1 MTSLTRR
8 QTLSIAGGVLASMAS
23 SAIAQTAPIKIG
35 FGMALTGG
43 LAGGGKAA
51 LLAYQIWA
59 DEVNARG
66 GLLGRKVELVNYDD
80 QSNPSTVPGIYSKL
94 IDIDKV
100 DLVVSG
106 YATVP
111 TAAAMPVI
119 MQKGKTFLSLFAL
132 AINDQFNYDRY
143 FQMQPTGPNS
153 KSEFSKGF
161 FELAAKLTPRP
172 QTVALVGA
180 DAEFGAIALEGAR
193 ENAKK
198 AGMKIV
204 FDRSY
209 PPNTQDFGSIVRS
222 IKATSP
228 DLLYVASYPPDSAG
242 MIRAIHEVGFGA
254 RMVGGGMIG
263 LQFAALK
270 QQLGP
275 MLNNVLAYDLY
286 VPEPTMNFPGI
297 ASFLVKYRERAVQAG
312 VDPLGMY
319 IPPFAYAEMQVLE
332 QSVNAVK
339 SLDDKKLADYLH
351 TAKFSTIVGDIKF
364 GARGEWEEPRVL
376 LVQYR
381 GIEGNDIEQFKQ
393 PGKQV
398 IVDPASFKSGEL
410 ATPFEPI
417 KR

>member
-8 QTLSIAGGVLASMAS
+8 QTLSLAGGVLASMAS
-23 SAIAQTAPIKIG
+23 SANAQTAPIKIG

-94 IDIDKV
+94 LDVDKV

-119 MQKGKTFLSLFAL
+119 MQKGKIFLSLFAL
-132 AINDQFNYDRY
+132 ALNEQFNYDRY

-153 KSEFSKGF
+153 KSEFSRGF

-198 AGMKIV
+198 TGMKIV

-209 PPNTQDFGSIVRS
+209 PPNTQDFGSIVRT

-228 DLLYVASYPPDSAG
+228 DLLYIASYPPDSAG
-242 MIRAIHEVGFGA
+242 MIRAMHEVGFGA

-275 MLNNVLAYDLY
+275 MLNNILAYDLY

-297 ASFLVKYRERAVQAG
+297 AAFLVKYRERAVQAG
-312 VDPLGMY
+312 VDPLGIY

-332 QSVNAVK
+332 QAVNAVK
-339 SLDDKKLADYLH
+339 SLDDKKLAEYLH
-351 TAKFSTIVGDIKF
+351 ASKFSTIVGDIKF
-364 GARGEWEEPRVL
+364 GAGGEWDQPRVL

-381 GIEGNDIEQFKQ
+381 GIEGNDIEQFKL

-398 IVDPASFKSGEL
+398 IVDPPAFKSGEL
-410 ATPFEPI
+410 VTPFEPI

>member
-1 MTSLTRR
+1 MTDLTRR
-8 QTLSIAGGVLASMAS
+8 QTLSLAGGVLASMAS
-23 SAIAQTAPIKIG
+23 SANAQSAPIKIG

-94 IDIDKV
+94 LDIDKV

-132 AINDQFNYDRY
+132 ALNDQFNYDRY

-153 KSEFSKGF
+153 KTEFSRGF

-172 QTVALVGA
+172 QTVALAGA

-198 AGMKIV
+198 AEMKIV

-222 IKATSP
+222 IKATNP

-242 MIRAIHEVGFGA
+242 MIRAMHEVGFGA

-275 MLNNVLAYDLY
+275 MLNNLLAYDLY

-297 ASFLVKYRERAVQAG
+297 AAFLVKYRERAVQAG
-312 VDPLGMY
+312 VDPLGIY

-332 QSVNAVK
+332 QAVNAVK
-339 SLDDKKLADYLH
+339 SLDDKKLAEYLH
-351 TAKFSTIVGDIKF
+351 ASKFSTIVGDIKF

-398 IVDPASFKSGEL
+398 IVDPAAFKSGEL

>member
-8 QTLSIAGGVLASMAS
+8 QTLSLAGGVLASMAS
-23 SAIAQTAPIKIG
+23 PAYAQAAPIKIG

-43 LAGGGKAA
+43 LAAGGKAA

-94 IDIDKV
+94 LDIDKV
-100 DLVVSG
+100 DVVVSG

-111 TAAAMPVI
+111 TAAAMPLIV
-119 MQKGKTFLSLFAL
+119 QRGKTFLSLFAL

-153 KSEFSKGF
+153 KTEFSRGF
-161 FELAAKLTPRP
+161 FELASKLAPRP
-172 QTVALVGA
+172 TTVALVGA
-180 DAEFGAIALEGAR
+180 DAEFSAIALEGAR
-193 ENAKK
+193 ENAKTT
-198 AGMKIV
+198 GMKVV

-209 PPNTQDFGSIVRS
+209 PPNTQDFGSIVRT
-222 IKATSP
+222 IKASSP
-228 DLLYVASYPPDSAG
+228 DLLYIASYPPDSAG
-242 MIRAIHEVGFGA
+242 MVRAMHEVGFGA

-263 LQFAALK
+263 LQFAGLK

-275 MLNNVLAYDLY
+275 MLNNLLAYDVY

-297 ASFLVKYRERAVQAG
+297 AAFLVRYRERAVQAG
-312 VDPLGMY
+312 VDPLGIY
-319 IPPFAYAEMQVLE
+319 LPPFAYAEMQVLE
-332 QSVNAVK
+332 QAVKATK
-339 SLDDKKLADYLH
+339 SLDDKMLADYIR
-351 TAKFSTIVGDIKF
+351 ANKFSTIVGDIKF
-364 GARGEWEEPRVL
+364 GARGEWEESRVL

-381 GIEGNDIEQFKQ
+381 GVEGNDIEQFKQ
-393 PGKQV
+393 PGKQI
-398 IVDPASFKSGEL
+398 IVHPPKYQSGEL
-410 ATPFEPI
+410 ATPFEPL
-417 KR
+417 KK